1 MEYDSEMLATP
12 RQDSVQLLLSAHRN
26 IYKVLQISLN
36 SRCHRE

>member
-1 MEYDSEMLATP
+1 MEYGSEMLETP
-12 RQDSVQLLLSAHRN
+12 KQDSVQLLLSAHRN